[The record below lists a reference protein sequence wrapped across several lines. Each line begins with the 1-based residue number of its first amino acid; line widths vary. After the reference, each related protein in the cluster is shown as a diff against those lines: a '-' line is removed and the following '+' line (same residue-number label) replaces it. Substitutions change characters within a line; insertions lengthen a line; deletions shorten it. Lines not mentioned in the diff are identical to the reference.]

1 MTECKPQQLSFG
13 SLGRREIVAS
23 FDGGMISSDGGA
35 LLLGEVDRRMGLFD
49 RLANC
54 FIDGRVEHLVEHPL
68 RQLVAQRVLG
78 LALGYEDLNDH
89 DALRR
94 DPVLAA
100 MSGQADVLGARRRGE
115 DAGCALAGKSTLN
128 RLEGS
133 ADVRGRGRYKKI
145 VPLLAQMDELL
156 LSLFIESFATPPTSL
171 VLDIDATDDPLHGHQ
186 EGRFFH
192 GYYDN
197 YCYLPLY
204 IFCGEQLLCAR
215 LRTAN
220 QDGAAGSQE
229 ELCRIV
235 KRLRAAWPS
244 VQIIL
249 RGDSGF
255 CRDGL
260 LSWCESEGVDYIVGL
275 AKNAR
280 LKRAIGAQAQA
291 ASDEHRQTQRAA
303 RRFAAFTYRTHKSWS
318 KPRWVVGKAE
328 HLTLGANPRFIVTTL
343 LDPESAMPLSEQGRD
358 LYERV
363 YCARGDMENRIKEQ
377 QLNLFADRT
386 SCESMQANQLR
397 LYFSSFAYCLLQALR
412 RLGLSGTEMATAQ
425 CGTLREK
432 LLKVGAR
439 VRVSV
444 RKLWVSLP
452 TAYPYAE
459 VFMEAYRRLMLLPL
473 RI

>member
-1 MTECKPQQLSFG
+1 MTECKPEQLSFG
-13 SLGRREIVAS
+13 NLGRREVVAS
-23 FDGGMISSDGGA
+23 FDGGRLSSDGGA
-35 LLLGEVDRRMGLFD
+35 LLLSEVDARIGLID
-49 RLANC
+49 RLADC
-54 FIDGRVEHLVEHPL
+54 FIDGRAQQYVEHPL
-68 RQLVAQRVLG
+68 RQLIAQRVLG

-100 MSGQADVLGARRRGE
+100 VSRQADVLGERRSG
-115 DAGCALAGKSTLN
+115 DDVGCALAGKSTLN

-133 ADVRGRGRYKKI
+133 ARTSARGRYKKI
-145 VPLLAQMDELL
+145 VPLEGAMDALL
-156 LSLFIESFATPPTSL
+156 LSLFIESFTSAPVSL
-171 VLDIDATDDPLHGHQ
+171 TLDIDATDDPLHGHQ

-192 GYYDN
+192 GYYDT

-204 IFCGEQLLCAR
+204 VFCGEQLLCAR

-220 QDGAAGSQE
+220 QDGAAGARE
-229 ELCRIV
+229 ELMWIV
-235 KRLRAAWPS
+235 KRLRAVWPTT
-244 VQIIL
+244 QIIL

-255 CRDGL
+255 CRDEL
-260 LSWCESEGVDYIVGL
+260 LSWCEAEGVDYIVGL

-280 LKRAIGAQAQA
+280 LKRAIGSGARQA
-291 ASDEHRQTQRAA
+291 AEAFEATQRPA
-303 RRFAAFTYRTHKSWS
+303 RVFATFRYRTRKSWS
-318 KPRWVVGKAE
+318 NERWVVGKAE
-328 HLTLGANPRFIVTTL
+328 HLAKGENPRFIVTTL
-343 LDPESAMPLSEQGRD
+343 IDPDSAVALTDQGRT
-358 LYERV
+358 LYEQV

-377 QLNLFADRT
+377 QLWLFADRT
-386 SCESMQANQLR
+386 SCSAMSSNQLR
-397 LYFSSFAYCLLQALR
+397 LYFSSFAYGLLQALR
-412 RLGLSGTEMATAQ
+412 RLGLAGTSLEKAQ

-452 TAYPYAE
+452 TAYPYAD
-459 VFMEAYRRLMLLPL
+459 VFIHAWRQLQRIPL